1 MRKASESDKEFYNS
15 NNGGKKAFPNCI
27 LDKSKYITNTF
38 QAGKLFL
45 TILELLNKEA
55 KRAFRH
61 LLSSLRQRF
70 VFPNSALKLLLR
82 KKS

>member
-1 MRKASESDKEFYNS
+1 M
-15 NNGGKKAFPNCI
+15 GGKKAFPNCI

-61 LLSSLRQRF
+61 YQASDKDLFFLILHS
-70 VFPNSALKLLLR
+70 
-82 KKS
+82 